1 MRALLV
7 VAVCLSSALA
17 LAGDLTV
24 EDIAK
29 LKAEQTKARDAVA
42 KKYGDK
48 PSGEQRRAMV
58 KEQNEAA
65 QAVLDK
71 AGVDEKAYVRA
82 VARANGNDV
91 DQVMK
96 AMEKADE
103 AKKKAA
109 AKTGG
114 AGTSGDTSAGGT
126 AGDQAADD
134 AAAAAEMDKQMGLKG
149 GKKK

>member
-1 MRALLV
+1 MRALLLV
-7 VAVCLSSALA
+7 VVCLSSALA
-17 LAGDLTV
+17 FAGDLTV

-29 LKAEQTKARDAVA
+29 LKADQAKARDAVA

-48 PSGEQRRAMV
+48 PSGADRRAMV

-71 AGVDEKAYVRA
+71 AGVDEKDYVRA
-82 VARANGNDV
+82 TARASGKDV
-91 DQVMK
+91 DAVVK
-96 AMEKADE
+96 AMEKAEE

-114 AGTSGDTSAGGT
+114 AGTSGDADAKGGT

-134 AAAAAEMDKQMGLKG
+134 AAEAAEMDKQLKG